1 MAKMIKGFLFDKGIR
16 GMLGVAFL
24 LALTLAGWSTFKT
37 NADDMAM
44 FLKISIQAQDPGTAV
59 LYYDAGKGFN
69 EASKSSPLISGD
81 GLFHELSFR
90 IPFLTTI
97 SGLRFDPPLLKTG
110 EGIISRVELVDHDNR
125 VLHRFSLDR
134 LKAIHQIKDFVQEK
148 GEIRFSIE
156 AGADDPQIDIRVDEP
171 LRLDRGRIVWLMI
184 IRTLIK
190 GMVIFLCCVVLIFIW
205 SRWRDKTIAKVSSRL
220 WPYAIVLAATL
231 VVSRDWWNPY
241 LLGGHSAGMD
251 YIRMVVLDES
261 VRQGD
266 WWPRFAE
273 ALYYGYGSLLFH
285 FLAPLSY
292 WLTELFILPGASD
305 PIAIK
310 ITMGLTLFLSG
321 LFIALLAKDLFGPF
335 AAAAAGALYIL
346 APYHLTDMLVRHAF
360 GEAIAF
366 AWIPLA
372 LWGVY
377 GAVHK
382 ACVWR
387 MLAGALGVAFLLL
400 THNITAMISGPL
412 LLAWWI
418 YWVMKDRHQGWRGPL
433 LGALAGVFGLLLAAF
448 FWLPAIAET
457 DLVWSKRGL
466 IEGYFVYWDH
476 FVYFT
481 QFFLTKWEHG
491 GSFKGPSDT
500 MSFQLGMAHWIAL
513 LGLIPVFIWCKRWRG
528 MIIFWSTALLLSLLM
543 CHEISAPVWRM
554 IPTLAFVQF
563 PWRFLVLAVL
573 ASSLAAAPVA
583 QWLAALHFRHYPV
596 GLLLAL
602 LLVVSPFVFYDSM
615 TFSKFMLYDTQENEY
630 PVLFADEILGRLHD
644 ERYQRIETYFTKET
658 IRDHLVTATASDEW
672 LPKSVG
678 IVPRARAATTAV
690 VSSGEVLL
698 EKALRPCRYEITV
711 NLETAGEVRLNRFWY
726 PGWQATV
733 DGNEMP
739 TYSTTEYGLVTVR
752 VPEGEHRIIFNFGT
766 TPLRKAAWVIS
777 AIGLTGLLVVMLVFG
792 ARGKPRALKV
802 T

>member
-1 MAKMIKGFLFDKGIR
+1 GA
-16 GMLGVAFL
+16 
-24 LALTLAGWSTFKT
+24 
-37 NADDMAM
+37 
-44 FLKISIQAQDPGTAV
+44 AV

-69 EASKSSPLISGD
+69 EEDKSSPFISGD

-110 EGIISRVELVDHDNR
+110 EGIISRVELVYHDNR
-125 VLHRFSLDR
+125 VLHRFDLDR
-134 LKAIHQIKDFVQEK
+134 LKALHQIKDFVQEK
-148 GEIRFSIE
+148 GEIRFGIE
-156 AGADDPQIDIRVDEP
+156 AGADDPQIDIHVDEP
-171 LRLDRGRIVWLMI
+171 LGQDRGRIVRRMI
-184 IRTLIK
+184 IHTLVK
-190 GMVIFLCCVVLIFIW
+190 GMVIFLCCALLAVVINTRRKVL
-205 SRWRDKTIAKVSSRL
+205 SRF

-231 VVSRDWWNPY
+231 VVSRDWWNQY

-266 WWPRFAE
+266 WWPRFNE
-273 ALYYGYGSLLFH
+273 TLYYGYGSLLFH
-285 FLAPLSY
+285 FLAPFSF
-292 WLTELFILPGASD
+292 WLTELFVLPGVSV

-335 AAAAAGALYIL
+335 AAAAAGTLYVL
-346 APYHLTDMLVRHAF
+346 APYHLTDMLARHAF

-382 ACVWR
+382 ASVWR
-387 MLAGALGVAFLLL
+387 MLAGALGVTFLLL

-418 YWVMKDRHQGWRGPL
+418 YWVVKDRRRGWRGPL

-448 FWLPAIAET
+448 FWLPAFAET

-466 IEGYFVYWDH
+466 IDGYFVYWDH

-481 QFFLTKWEHG
+481 QFFSTKWAHE
-491 GSFKGPSDT
+491 GSFKGPDDP

-513 LGLIPVFIWCKRWRG
+513 LGLIPAFIRCKRWRG
-528 MIIFWSTALLLSLLM
+528 MMIFWSTTLLLSLLM
-543 CHEISAPVWRM
+543 CHEISEPVWRM

-573 ASSLAAAPVA
+573 AASLAAAPVA
-583 QWLAALHFRHYPV
+583 QWLAELRFRHYPV

-602 LLVVSPFVFYDSM
+602 LLVVSPFIFYYSM
-615 TFSKFMLYDTQENEY
+615 TFSKFMLYDTQEDQY
-630 PVLFADEILGRLHD
+630 PVVFADEIPGRLHD
-644 ERYQRIETYFTKET
+644 KRYQRMETYFTKET

-672 LPKSVG
+672 LPKNVVV
-678 IVPRARAATTAV
+678 VPRARAATTAV
-690 VSSGEVLL
+690 ALSGEVLL
-698 EKALRPCRYEITV
+698 EKDLRPYRYEITV
-711 NLETAGEVRLNRFWY
+711 NLKTVGEVRLNRFWY

-752 VPEGEHRIIFNFGT
+752 VPEGEHRIIFNFGA
-766 TPLRKAAWVIS
+766 TPLRTAAWVIS
-777 AIGLTGLLVVMLVFG
+777 AIGLIGLLAVMLVFG
-792 ARGKPRALKV
+792 ARGKPRALKA